1 MHYFYFKSMNK
12 PFKAFIICFI
22 VLFLGA
28 PTCEELALERIR
40 KVYRFDSNI
49 NKVCVVAAWPAS
61 SSKQLSKKFNINTKD
76 GASRFNA
83 GIESYLRKYKTKKI
97 KIISYSTLKVP
108 PKQCNAVYQ
117 QSNVANYKKC
127 IQAWSQSTKRL
138 GSCKGRST
146 KVLTVGSYFNQN
158 GISIYVLGAK
168 NTFAQT
174 LKTTQGKNRSASA
187 VKVASRLKIYIQ
199 HKK

>member
-1 MHYFYFKSMNK
+1 M
-12 PFKAFIICFI
+12 

-28 PTCEELALERIR
+28 PSCEDRILERVR
-40 KVYRFDSNI
+40 TVYRFDSNI

-61 SSKQLSKKFNINTKD
+61 SSKGLSEKFKINTINGANKFNV
-76 GASRFNA
+76 
-83 GIESYLRKYKTKKI
+83 GIESYLRKYKSTKI
-97 KIISYSTLKVP
+97 KIISYSTLKTP

-117 QSNVANYKKC
+117 QSNIANYKKC
-127 IQAWSQSTKRL
+127 IQAWSQSTKNL

-158 GISIYVLGAK
+158 DISIYVLGAK

-174 LKTTQGKNRSASA
+174 LKAKQGDNRSASA
-187 VKVASRLKIYIQ
+187 VNVASRLKTYIQ
-199 HKK
+199 KKK